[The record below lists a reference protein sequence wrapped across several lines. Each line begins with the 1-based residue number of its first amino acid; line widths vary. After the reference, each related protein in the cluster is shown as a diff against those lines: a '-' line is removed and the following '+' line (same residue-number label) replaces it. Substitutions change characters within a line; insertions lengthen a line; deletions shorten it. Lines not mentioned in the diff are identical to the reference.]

1 MGKQFTI
8 LQFCFS
14 VSERAFNRLDWLL
27 DIVNR
32 YADSLS
38 TTVDL
43 DQVHFLANVCVPIAG
58 LLRRKSPSQ
67 SLMVI
72 VADLSCSYRI
82 YEAVL
87 RSKITRCLF
96 SMSSCLLVVSFC
108 RFVMSSSVPVLS
120 SCLLVASSCRFVMSS
135 CRPVDLFFR
144 RADLSCR
151 LVYLFC
157 RLACLWLCLF

>member
-87 RSKITRCLF
+87 GSKITRCLF
-96 SMSSCLLVVSFC
+96 SMSSCLLVVSF
-108 RFVMSSSVPVLS
+108 
-120 SCLLVASSCRFVMSS
+120 CRFVMSS